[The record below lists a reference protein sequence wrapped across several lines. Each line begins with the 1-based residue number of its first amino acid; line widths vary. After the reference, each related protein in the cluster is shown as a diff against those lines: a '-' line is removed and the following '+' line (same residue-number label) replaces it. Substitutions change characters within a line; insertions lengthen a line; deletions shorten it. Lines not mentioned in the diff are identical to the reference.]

1 MPRTY
6 VGNKERLRW
15 NDVGP
20 EGKRGPKLIFT
31 YGQETERSHRSEC
44 GCPEN
49 MEVKLGQTR
58 QRDHR
63 RGQEGTSTEHTP
75 LHRLH
80 VRKQR
85 VGPRP
90 GQQGRDRKEAE
101 GADWWDSMA
110 GPCGTSAKADVRRKN
125 MYGPGSESVHKI
137 GIGRLGNE
145 QQVLH
150 GVPLNC
156 RTGAT

>member
-1 MPRTY
+1 MVLSFLAWDRAGFKRRQGTADWEGPGLYEHRCDLAKQLFPIAILYPLDNQNAHHMPRTY
-6 VGNKERLRW
+6 VGKKERLRW
-15 NDVGP
+15 NDVGSASHGTYSP
-20 EGKRGPKLIFT
+20 KGKRGPKLIFT

-49 MEVKLGQTR
+49 MEVELGQAR
-58 QRDHR
+58 RIDHR

-90 GQQGRDRKEAE
+90 G
-101 GADWWDSMA
+101 
-110 GPCGTSAKADVRRKN
+110 
-125 MYGPGSESVHKI
+125 
-137 GIGRLGNE
+137 
-145 QQVLH
+145 
-150 GVPLNC
+150 
-156 RTGAT
+156 